1 MTASVQA
8 AERGANVA
16 GRLTEWGARQPDRTA
31 IVEYAGGH
39 ARRIS
44 YGEMAVR
51 VERLAGALR
60 LKGVAPGDRVLIFIP
75 MGIDLYVTLIAC
87 MRVGA
92 PAVFVD
98 AWADRRR
105 LDAAVE
111 AARPRAFIGT
121 PRAHWLRALSG
132 PIRRIPVQ
140 VRVGGRWPG
149 GDRPS
154 GTAGSPTLEPVEP
167 DHPALI
173 TFTTGSTGRPKAAA
187 RSHAF
192 LWAQHEALSAH
203 LQLAPTDVDMPTL
216 PIFVLNNLALGLTS
230 VLPGLDPRRPAEF
243 DPAVIYRRMQAE
255 GVTTSSGS
263 PAFYERL
270 EGWCTD
276 QRLRLPLRA
285 LFTGGAP
292 VLPPL
297 ARRLV
302 ETVTGEVH
310 IVYGSTEAEPIAG
323 IGGPALLAAMANPG
337 TGAQR
342 RQRAERRQG
351 GMQGVCV
358 GRPVPAIHVRLIRPD
373 QRLSASPGTQP
384 DAIDWEAWQVPE
396 GEVGEVVVSG
406 RHVLRRY
413 LDDPA
418 ADRENKL
425 PDGDRVWHRTGDAA
439 RWDDEGQLWLMGRV
453 SQRVERAGQT
463 WWTLPA
469 ELRAL
474 EAELEAAAT
483 RRTPGGC
490 QAASRPAGGLTHAA
504 YFGQPDSSLGQR
516 AVLCIEVPGGRLS
529 PAADAQLR
537 AAMAPIPVDDLHAF
551 HRLPRDPRHASGIDI
566 EALRRSPVV
575 RRGSNRGQP

>member
-1 MTASVQA
+1 MTSSVPA
-8 AERGANVA
+8 ADRGANVA
-16 GRLTEWGARQPDRTA
+16 GRLTEWSARQPDRTA
-31 IVEYAGGH
+31 IVEYAGDR

-44 YGEMAVR
+44 YGEMAGR

-60 LKGVAPGDRVLIFIP
+60 VKGVAPGDRVLIFIP

-92 PAVFVD
+92 PAAFVD

-121 PRAHWLRALSG
+121 PRAHWLRALSR

-140 VRVGGRWPG
+140 VRAGGRWPG

-192 LWAQHEALSAH
+192 LWAQHEALAAH
-203 LQLAPTDVDMPTL
+203 LHLAPTDVDMPTL

-243 DPAVIYRRMQAE
+243 DPSVVYRRMQTE

-270 EGWCTD
+270 EGWCAD

-292 VLPPL
+292 VLPSL

-310 IVYGSTEAEPIAG
+310 VVYGSTEAEPIAG
-323 IGGPALLAAMANPG
+323 INAPAMLAAMASPE
-337 TGAQR
+337 TGAQ
-342 RQRAERRQG
+342 RRQG
-351 GMQGVCV
+351 GMQGLCV
-358 GRPVPAIHVRLIRPD
+358 GRPVPTIDLRLVRPE
-373 QRLSASPGTQP
+373 QRLSRGCGTTP

-406 RHVLRRY
+406 PHVLRRY
-413 LDDPA
+413 LNDPA

-439 RWDDEGQLWLMGRV
+439 RWDDEGRLWLMGRV
-453 SQRVERAGQT
+453 SQRVERAGRT

-474 EAELEAAAT
+474 EAGLETAAT
-483 RRTPGGC
+483 RRTPGEC
-490 QAASRPAGGLTHAA
+490 QAASRPAGGPTHAA
-504 YFGQPDSSLGQR
+504 YFGQPVPTRGQR

-529 PAADAQLR
+529 PGADAQLR

-551 HRLPRDPRHASGIDI
+551 HRLPRDPRHASRIDI

>member
-1 MTASVQA
+1 MTPSVQA
-8 AERGANVA
+8 EDRNANVA
-16 GRLTEWGARQPDRTA
+16 GRLTEWGARQPERTA
-31 IVEYAGGH
+31 IVEYTGGRT
-39 ARRIS
+39 RRIN
-44 YGEMAVR
+44 YGELAGR

-60 LKGVAPGDRVLIFIP
+60 ADGLTPGDRVLIFIP

-111 AARPRAFIGT
+111 TARPRAFIGT
-121 PRAHWLRALSG
+121 PRAHWLRAISG
-132 PIRRIPVQ
+132 PIRRIPIQ
-140 VRVGGRWPG
+140 IRVGGHWPG
-149 GDRPS
+149 GDCPS
-154 GTAGSPTLEPVEP
+154 RIPGAPALEPVEP

-203 LQLAPTDVDMPTL
+203 LRLAPTDVDMPTL
-216 PIFVLNNLALGLTS
+216 PIFVLNNLALGITS

-243 DPAVIYRRMQAE
+243 DPATIYRRLQAE

-270 EGWCTD
+270 AGWCAE

-302 ETVTGEVH
+302 ETVTGEAHV
-310 IVYGSTEAEPIAG
+310 VYGSTEAEPIAG
-323 IGGPALLAAMANPG
+323 IDARTMLAAMAG
-337 TGAQR
+337 VGR
-342 RQRAERRQG
+342 G
-351 GMQGVCV
+351 GMQGLCV
-358 GRPVPAIHVRLIRPD
+358 GQPVPTIDVRIIRTD
-373 QRLSASPGTQP
+373 RSLSPKQTAG
-384 DAIDWEAWQVPE
+384 DWEAWQVSQ

-406 RHVLRRY
+406 PHVLRRY
-413 LDDPA
+413 LNDPA
-418 ADRENKL
+418 ADHENKL

-439 RWDDEGQLWLMGRV
+439 RLDEEGRLWLMGRV
-453 SQRVERAGQT
+453 SQRVERAGRT
-463 WWTLPA
+463 WWSVPA
-469 ELRAL
+469 ELRAV
-474 EAELEAAAT
+474 EAELERA
-483 RRTPGGC
+483 PF
-490 QAASRPAGGLTHAA
+490 RPAGRLTRAA
-504 YFGQPDSSLGQR
+504 YFGQPDPVLGQR
-516 AVLCIEVPGGRLS
+516 AVLCVELPGGRLS
-529 PAADAQLR
+529 PAADEQLR
-537 AAMAPIPVDDLHAF
+537 AALAPIPVDDLHAF
-551 HRLPRDPRHASGIDI
+551 RRLPRDPRHASRSDI
-566 EALRRSPVV
+566 EALRRLPRV
-575 RRGSNRGQP
+575 RRGSGRGPG